1 MEAFVPE
8 ETVNT
13 KDLKLFLEDGNFQS
27 LIDKYLYLNSEK
39 EGSAEVRY
47 GLYAKR
53 LSAQRFV
60 LPVAGVQGSGKS
72 TFLNALAFDEPVL
85 PVDADETTC
94 VPVEIRWGSTDEGQ
108 VIFQDGH
115 KEALAQCEEELKLF
129 VHNENNPGNEK
140 RVDRII
146 LFSRRLFFEK
156 GIVLVDL
163 PGTGSLTAENIETTR
178 RYLDEAIGVVFML
191 RTVPPLTQSESVF
204 VALQWA
210 RLPSAFFVQ
219 NRWNDESAAEAEA
232 GKEHN
237 INVLT
242 DLARRNH
249 IPLEGEPEIHVVN
262 AYRAYQGILCND
274 DSLFKASGIEDF
286 VKKLNEIGVDW
297 PEILNEG
304 IFNALKRDIDETLD
318 EIDLN
323 IQRLTATKEDL
334 ESDLEREKK
343 RFEAYIETIEDKSA
357 NTINEIEAEVTQ
369 ISYWLTRWANDSRSN
384 LRNNMRTKLRMG
396 IVDGPRLERALRD
409 EESQV
414 ADEAFAYVQE
424 EILALSDLIQE
435 RFQDVEEWRIEK
447 MAKFET
453 VSRKEKLKYENVAP
467 HIMGA
472 GGGLGGVIAGAK
484 VCGYIGGAVGG
495 PVGIAIGAAVGS
507 LLGGL
512 LGTWTGDKARKVRLK
527 RRADKIESEVFAAV
541 TRFVENLKSDLQ
553 RQIKQFQEQVNS
565 FLLSWKQEQ
574 VNHFET
580 ERQIKI
586 DELNMKYEERVS
598 KMVQLN
604 KDFEIVKSYRS
615 KLMGDAL

>member
-1 MEAFVPE
+1 
-8 ETVNT
+8 
-13 KDLKLFLEDGNFQS
+13 
-27 LIDKYLYLNSEK
+27 
-39 EGSAEVRY
+39 
-47 GLYAKR
+47 
-53 LSAQRFV
+53 
-60 LPVAGVQGSGKS
+60 
-72 TFLNALAFDEPVL
+72 
-85 PVDADETTC
+85 
-94 VPVEIRWGSTDEGQ
+94 
-108 VIFQDGH
+108 
-115 KEALAQCEEELKLF
+115 
-129 VHNENNPGNEK
+129 
-140 RVDRII
+140 
-146 LFSRRLFFEK
+146 
-156 GIVLVDL
+156 
-163 PGTGSLTAENIETTR
+163 
-178 RYLDEAIGVVFML
+178 
-191 RTVPPLTQSESVF
+191 
-204 VALQWA
+204 
-210 RLPSAFFVQ
+210 
-219 NRWNDESAAEAEA
+219 
-232 GKEHN
+232 
-237 INVLT
+237 
-242 DLARRNH
+242 
-249 IPLEGEPEIHVVN
+249 
-262 AYRAYQGILCND
+262 
-274 DSLFKASGIEDF
+274 
-286 VKKLNEIGVDW
+286 
-297 PEILNEG
+297 
-304 IFNALKRDIDETLD
+304 
-318 EIDLN
+318 
-323 IQRLTATKEDL
+323 
-334 ESDLEREKK
+334 
-343 RFEAYIETIEDKSA
+343 
-357 NTINEIEAEVTQ
+357 
-369 ISYWLTRWANDSRSN
+369 
-384 LRNNMRTKLRMG
+384 MG